1 MLSTLLK
8 KQLQQK
14 KEMEGQ
20 EYLKKSKVIKID
32 SKKSWEHYIS
42 YATNQS
48 YPVSLISLRKIIYLT
63 TYLKLE

>member
-8 KQLQQK
+8 KKQQQK

-20 EYLKKSKVIKID
+20 EHLKKSKVIKID
-32 SKKSWEHYIS
+32 SKKLWEHYIS

-48 YPVSLISLRKIIYLT
+48 YPVSLISLWKMI
-63 TYLKLE
+63 